1 MEMTFAFP
9 CCFVRMSTK
18 HVHIINRHVH
28 MDLCVAHI
36 STIVNPYF
44 LASRSKFSVLAS
56 SM

>member
-36 STIVNPYF
+36 STVVS
-44 LASRSKFSVLAS
+44 LLSGQSL
-56 SM
+56 